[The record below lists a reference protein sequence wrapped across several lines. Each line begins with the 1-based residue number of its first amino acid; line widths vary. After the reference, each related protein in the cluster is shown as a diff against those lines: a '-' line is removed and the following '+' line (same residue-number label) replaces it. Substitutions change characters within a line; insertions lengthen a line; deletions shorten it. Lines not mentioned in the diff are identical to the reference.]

1 MTKWKERIARL
12 KTWVS
17 DSNERV
23 YKSLKRSYYKVNDF
37 LGGAPGVIRHAFN
50 NLAQAR
56 GTEASAALA
65 YYGLFSIFPALIA
78 VVTIGSLF
86 LDINIVREALF
97 NAVGELFPVPE
108 TIAFVDAQLSA
119 ALKVRGALT
128 AIAAISLIWSAS
140 NVIDKVV
147 VNVNRAFPYGARSN
161 FLRNRGLALI
171 IITIVVVL
179 FLASVGL
186 TPLFQLLPAFSF
198 KIRGVP
204 FTQTKLWGW
213 VSLLIPLFLKFVM
226 FYITYTWLPNSNN
239 VSKKARAIGAV
250 VAAGLWEGVTNL
262 LSWAIAKGFANYELL
277 YGSLASVMVLL
288 FWLYWTGYI
297 LFFGAHLTNAV
308 NYHFKNRMAKPK
320 HKRSKEEGQA

>member
-1 MTKWKERIARL
+1 MIKWQESITRLRTRLRDTSERAYQVIR
-12 KTWVS
+12 
-17 DSNERV
+17 R
-23 YKSLKRSYYKVNDF
+23 YYHKVNTC
-37 LGGAPGVIRHAFN
+37 LGGAPGVFRHALT
-50 NLAQAR
+50 NLTEAR

-108 TIAFVDAQLSA
+108 TINFVDAQLSA
-119 ALKVRGALT
+119 ALKVRGTLT
-128 AIAAISLIWSAS
+128 AIAAVSLIWSAS

-147 VNVNRAFPYGARSN
+147 LNVNRAFPYGARST
-161 FLRNRGLALI
+161 FVRNRGLALI
-171 IITIVVVL
+171 IIAIVMIL
-179 FLASVGL
+179 FFASVGL
-186 TPLFQLLPAFSF
+186 TPLFHLLPAFSF

-204 FTQTKLWGW
+204 FTETRLWGW
-213 VSLLIPLFLKFVM
+213 VSLLIPLLLKFVM

-239 VSKKARAIGAV
+239 VSRKARAIGAI
-250 VAAGLWEGVTNL
+250 VAAGLWQGVTAL
-262 LSWAIAKGFANYELL
+262 LSWAIARGFANYELL

-308 NYHFKNRMAKPK
+308 NVHYKNHMAKPK
-320 HKRSKEEGQA
+320 TKRGQEVRSE